1 MDVLEN
7 FRADR
12 PKIFGCDYFHVI
24 YGACFLLCISMAVVY
39 QIVDD
44 HKIRRMV
51 LTQGILSIGLVGA
64 LMYYNNA

>member
-1 MDVLEN
+1 MDILEN
-7 FRADR
+7 FKADR
-12 PKIFGCDYFHVI
+12 PKIFGFDYFHVI
-24 YGACFLLCISMAVVY
+24 YTACFLLCISMGVVY

-64 LMYYNNA
+64 LMFYNNA